1 MRAVDGYSC
10 NFSVEKTPIFLYNKD
25 MFIVGFLGWWYGAG
39 WRARMVQVGER
50 LLRMF
55 DYFSLDLLI
64 KTWFSPFRQIGTEEA
79 QPGLGGQMRAFFD
92 RLVSRSIGGMVRTV
106 MMIAGVIVLA
116 VVAVAGLV
124 EAVLWLFVPLFPIV
138 GGIMFATGWV
148 PDVRL

>member
-92 RLVSRSIGGMVRTV
+92 R
-106 MMIAGVIVLA
+106 
-116 VVAVAGLV
+116 
-124 EAVLWLFVPLFPIV
+124 
-138 GGIMFATGWV
+138 
-148 PDVRL
+148 